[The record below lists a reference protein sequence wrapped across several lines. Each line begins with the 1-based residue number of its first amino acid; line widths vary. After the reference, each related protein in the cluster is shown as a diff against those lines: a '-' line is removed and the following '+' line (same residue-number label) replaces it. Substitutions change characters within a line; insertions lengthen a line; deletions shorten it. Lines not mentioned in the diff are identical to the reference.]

1 MKKALKIVLIVI
13 VCLVALLGL
22 FILGYNVFKRAIYPE
37 YYQIQT
43 DLAPNQGLGDGY
55 VPQDL
60 TSYKYNDNLI
70 YFTCGYMTS
79 KDKPSRIYMIRDN
92 EKEKYFELKDK
103 NDEYITTEFAG
114 ITIYDKYLFVAGGQ
128 QLYMI
133 SLEQFFNSI
142 TEEEKNLETTLT
154 DVYGDYVTVNNSFNL
169 QVSGDCLFAY
179 DNATTSKIDDLLF
192 IGDYVDDSKDNGI
205 LVNDDTTYYSAKVRS
220 YSLSDLI
227 YNETLTLKA
236 SYIIRDKVSGLA
248 IHNNKLVLVSDAGFL
263 ASYFYVYDL
272 PKTFDDGNTYYIDD
286 RYLKETIKGPM
297 LAAGLDYNG
306 EMFISLF
313 NSASNKYII
322 GKFLSANKIVG
333 LKIE

>member
-37 YYQIQT
+37 YYRIQT

-79 KDKPSRIYMIRDN
+79 KDKPSRIYMIRD
-92 EKEKYFELKDK
+92 K
-103 NDEYITTEFAG
+103 
-114 ITIYDKYLFVAGGQ
+114 
-128 QLYMI
+128 
-133 SLEQFFNSI
+133 
-142 TEEEKNLETTLT
+142 T

-179 DNATTSKIDDLLF
+179 DNATTSKVDDLLF